1 MDGSFGAL
9 LRHHRLAAALTQETL
24 AERAEISAQAI
35 GALERGAR
43 RYPHRETVARLA
55 RALRLT
61 PDQYGDL
68 ITAAS
73 RPPVPRA
80 DPEPP
85 DERTVAAQLPAG
97 VQGFTGREDVLLTMD
112 ALLAHEPNAVV
123 VSAIAGMAGIG
134 KTTLAVHWAHRARS
148 RFPDGQL
155 FLNLRGHGG
164 GAPVTPLEALTHLL
178 TGLGMERAKVPS
190 DVESAAATYRTLLA
204 DRRVLVVL
212 DDAVDARQVR
222 PLLPGSPGCLV
233 LVTSRYRLDGLVAR
247 DGARRIQLE
256 QLSRDAAR
264 ALLVHVLGEQR
275 VLAEEEAVAGLVDLC
290 AGLPL
295 ALRIAAAHLLGGRSI
310 AGYVTALRSGDRL
323 ASLAAPGDPDTAVGA
338 AFDLSYAA
346 LDPQARRVFRLMG
359 LMPGRDLTADAIAAL
374 TELDAAETDRCLYAL
389 TAAHLVDEHSPGR
402 YTFHDLLRLHAAHL
416 ADAEREAATERL
428 WGHFALT
435 LLNAGERVDPRT
447 YRHVL
452 AEDYRH
458 TTFIDDTIA
467 NTWIDVETE
476 NLVATTHAAAAAGH
490 TRLAVQL
497 LIALHPQFE
506 RHRMESVWLATG
518 TAVLEAARR
527 SGDLL
532 TEAHALRIIG
542 DAHWCACDYEQ
553 SLTFLGEAL
562 SAAEALGHTEFYRV
576 VLCALGR
583 TSISMGRP
591 RDCADY
597 YQRARELWRQDGRP
611 TDGSLV
617 LGDAYWELGELDQA
631 YELHTQ
637 AIDAARRKGVR
648 FGVLLGETHAGRSC
662 QALGRLDRAIEH
674 YEAGLALCRE
684 FAEPAEEAGNLANLS
699 GAYRDQE
706 KYDLALDTA
715 REALDIATRLGMR
728 RTQISAWHVL
738 GSTHLLLG
746 YDTAA
751 RTELRTALDL
761 AIAASHSRGRCDA
774 LISLAAL
781 HLRHSEHD
789 SARALASEALTISRG
804 TGHRL
809 VEGESLRTL
818 AEVDLAQRRFDDAC
832 RHAEQ
837 AGALHAKSGYRL
849 GTERVADL
857 VRRIAEA
864 CAG

>member
-9 LRHHRLAAALTQETL
+9 LRHHRLTSALTQEAL
-24 AERAEISAQAI
+24 AEQAGISAQAI
-35 GALERGAR
+35 GALERGTR
-43 RYPHRETVARLA
+43 RYPHRETVLRLA
-55 RALRLT
+55 RALRLGQ
-61 PDQYGDL
+61 DEHAEL
-68 ITAAS
+68 VTAAA
-73 RPPVPRA
+73 RPSVPRA
-80 DPEPP
+80 EPLPPP
-85 DERTVAAQLPAG
+85 DRTVAAQLPAG
-97 VQGFTGREDVLLTMD
+97 VQGFTGREDVLRAMD
-112 ALLAHEPNAVV
+112 SLLANEPSHAVV
-123 VSAIAGMAGIG
+123 VSTLAGMAGIG

-178 TGLGMERAKVPS
+178 TGLGLERGNVPT
-190 DVESAAATYRTLLA
+190 DVDAAAATYRTLLA

-247 DGARRIQLE
+247 DGATRIQVDL
-256 QLSRDAAR
+256 LDAAQAR
-264 ALLVHVLGEQR
+264 ALLVHVLGEER
-275 VLAEEEAVAGLVDLC
+275 LEGEPVDDLIELC

-310 AGYVTALRSGDRL
+310 KSYVAALRSGDRL
-323 ASLAAPGDPDTAVGA
+323 GSLAAPGDPDTAVGA

-346 LDPQARRVFRLMG
+346 LDPLPQRVFRLMG
-359 LMPGRDLTADAIAAL
+359 LMPGRDLTADAVAAL
-374 TELDAAETDRCLYAL
+374 TELDAFETERCLHAL
-389 TAAHLVDEHSPGR
+389 TAAHLVDEHQPGR
-402 YTFHDLLRLHAAHL
+402 YTFHDLLRLHAAQL
-416 ADAEREAATERL
+416 ATDDESAAATERL

-476 NLVATTHAAAAAGH
+476 NLVATTHAAAAVGH

-506 RHRMESVWLATG
+506 RHRMEAVWLETG
-518 TAVLEAARR
+518 TVVLEAAVR

-532 TEAHALRIIG
+532 AEAHALRIIG
-542 DAHWCACDYEQ
+542 DAHWCGCDYEK
-553 SLTFLGEAL
+553 SLTFLGKAL
-562 SAAEALGHTEFYRV
+562 DVADRLGHTEFYRV

-591 RDCADY
+591 RDCASY
-597 YQRARELWRQDGRP
+597 YERARELWRQDGRP

-617 LGDAYWELGELDQA
+617 LGDAYWELGDLERA
-631 YELHTQ
+631 YALHTES
-637 AIDAARRKGVR
+637 IEAARRDGVR
-648 FGVLLGETHAGRSC
+648 YGVLLGETHAGRTS
-662 QALGRLDRAIEH
+662 QALGRLERAIEH
-674 YEAGLALCRE
+674 YTAGLALCRE

-699 GAYRDQE
+699 GAYRDLE

-746 YDTAA
+746 YDDAA

-761 AIAASHSRGRCDA
+761 AVAVSHQRGRCDA

-781 HLRHSEHD
+781 HLRHCEH
-789 SARALASEALTISRG
+789 SAARALASEALTVSRG

-809 VEGESLRTL
+809 PEGEALRML
-818 AEVDLAQRRFDDAC
+818 AEVDLAERRFDDAQ
-832 RHAEQ
+832 RLADE
-837 AGALHAKSGYRL
+837 AGTLHARSGYRL
-849 GTERVADL
+849 GSERVADT

-864 CAG
+864 RG

>member
-9 LRHHRLAAALTQETL
+9 LRHHRLAAALTQEAL
-24 AERAEISAQAI
+24 AEQAGISAQAI
-35 GALERGAR
+35 GALERGTR
-43 RYPHRETVARLA
+43 RYPHRETLSRLA
-55 RALRLT
+55 RALRLAEDEHT
-61 PDQYGDL
+61 EL

-73 RPPVPRA
+73 RPSVPRA
-80 DPEPP
+80 EPRSA
-85 DERTVAAQLPAG
+85 EHTAAAQLPAA
-97 VQGFTGREDVLLTMD
+97 VQGFTGREDVLLAMD
-112 ALLAHEPNAVV
+112 ELLAHESDAVV

-178 TGLGMERAKVPS
+178 TGLGLERAEVPA
-190 DVESAAATYRTLLA
+190 DVESAAAAYRTLLA
-204 DRRVLVVL
+204 DRRVLVLL
-212 DDAVDARQVR
+212 DDVVDARQVR

-247 DGARRIQLE
+247 DGARRIQVE

-264 ALLVHVLGEQR
+264 DLLVHVLGEQR
-275 VLAEEEAVAGLVDLC
+275 VAAEPEAVTDLVALC

-295 ALRIAAAHLLGGRSI
+295 ALRIAAAHLLGGRSV
-310 AGYVTALRSGDRL
+310 AGYVAALRSGDRL
-323 ASLAAPGDPDTAVGA
+323 ASLAVPGDPDTAVGA
-338 AFDLSYAA
+338 AFDLSYGA
-346 LDPQARRVFRLMG
+346 LEPQSRRVFGLMG
-359 LMPGRDLTADAIAAL
+359 RMPGRDLTADAVAAL
-374 TELDAAETDRCLYAL
+374 TGLDAAETDRCLQVL
-389 TAAHLVDEHSPGR
+389 TAAHLVDEHQPGR
-402 YTFHDLLRLHAAHL
+402 YTFHDLLRLHAAQR
-416 ADAEREAATERL
+416 AGAEGEAAAERL

-458 TTFIDDTIA
+458 TTFNDDIIA
-467 NTWIDVETE
+467 NTWMDAETE
-476 NLVATTHAAAAAGH
+476 NLVATTHAAAAAGRA
-490 TRLAVQL
+490 RLAVQL
-497 LIALHPQFE
+497 LIGLHPQFE
-506 RHRMESVWLATG
+506 RNRMESVWLETG
-518 TAVLEAARR
+518 AAVLDAARR

-532 TEAHALRIIG
+532 AEAHALRIIG
-542 DAHWCACDYEQ
+542 DACWCACDYEQ
-553 SLTFLGEAL
+553 SLAHLRKAL
-562 SAAEALGHTEFYRV
+562 DVAEQLGHDEFYRV

-591 RDCADY
+591 RDCRDY
-597 YQRARELWRQDGRP
+597 YRRARELWQRDGRP
-611 TDGSLV
+611 AAGSLV
-617 LGDAYWELGELDQA
+617 LGDACWELGELVQA
-631 YELHTQ
+631 YALHVE
-637 AIDAARRKGVR
+637 AIDEARKTGVR

-662 QALGRLDRAIEH
+662 QALGRLERAIEH

-699 GAYRDQE
+699 GAYRDLE

-715 REALDIATRLGMR
+715 REALEIATRLGMR

-746 YDTAA
+746 YDDEAA
-751 RTELRTALDL
+751 KELRTGLEL
-761 AIAASHSRGRCDA
+761 AVATSHLRGRCDA

-781 HLRHSEHD
+781 HLRHSEPD
-789 SARALASEALTISRG
+789 SAHALASEALAISRG

-809 VEGESLRTL
+809 IEGESLRVL
-818 AEVDLAQRRFDDAC
+818 AEVDLARRRPGDA
-832 RHAEQ
+832 RRRAEE
-837 AGALHAKSGYRL
+837 AGVLHAKSGYRL
-849 GTERVADL
+849 GAERVEDL
-857 VRRIAEA
+857 LRRLALH
-864 CAG
+864 

>member
-9 LRHHRLAAALTQETL
+9 LRHHRLAAALTQEAL
-24 AERAEISAQAI
+24 AEQAGISAQAV
-35 GALERGAR
+35 GVLERGVR
-43 RYPHRETVARLA
+43 RYPHRETVSRLA
-55 RALRLT
+55 SALRLS
-61 PDQYGDL
+61 QEEHAGL
-68 ITAAS
+68 VAAAS
-73 RPPVPRA
+73 RAPVPRA
-80 DPEPP
+80 EVSPA
-85 DERTVAAQLPAG
+85 RVVAAQLPAA
-97 VQGFTGREDVLLTMD
+97 VEGFTGRDDVLRAMD
-112 ALLAHEPNAVV
+112 GLLAREPNAVV

-164 GAPVTPLEALTHLL
+164 GAPLTSLEALTHLL
-178 TGLGMERAKVPS
+178 TGLGVDRAEVPA
-190 DVESAAATYRTLLA
+190 DVEAAAAAYRTLLA

-222 PLLPGSPGCLV
+222 PLLPGSAGCLV

-247 DGARRIQLE
+247 DGARRVQLD
-256 QLSRDAAR
+256 LLDRDAAR
-264 ALLVHVLGEQR
+264 TLLARVLGFER
-275 VLAEEEAVAGLVDLC
+275 VQAEPVDDLIELC

-310 AGYVTALRSGDRL
+310 ASYVAALRSGDRL
-323 ASLAAPGDPDTAVGA
+323 ASLAVPGDPDTAVGA
-338 AFDLSYAA
+338 AFDLSYEA
-346 LDPQARRVFRLMG
+346 LDPQSRRVFRLMG

-374 TELDAAETDRCLYAL
+374 TSLDDAETARCLHVL
-389 TAAHLVDEHSPGR
+389 TSAHLVDEHQPGR

-416 ADAEREAATERL
+416 ADVERADATERL

-476 NLVATTHAAAAAGH
+476 NLVATTHAASAAGH

-506 RHRMESVWLATG
+506 RHRMHSVWLDTG
-518 TAVLEAARR
+518 TVVLEAARR

-532 TEAHALRIIG
+532 AEAHALRIIG
-542 DAHWCACDYEQ
+542 DAHWCGCDYEQ

-562 SAAEALGHTEFYRV
+562 VAAESLGHNEFYRV

-591 RDCADY
+591 RDCAGY
-597 YQRARELWRQDGRP
+597 YLRARELWQQDGRP
-611 TDGSLV
+611 AAGSLV
-617 LGDAYWELGELDQA
+617 LGDAYWELGELDRA
-631 YELHTQ
+631 YELHTG
-637 AIDAARRKGVR
+637 AISSALSKGVR

-662 QALGRLDRAIEH
+662 QALGRLERAIEH
-674 YEAGLALCRE
+674 YSAGLALCRE

-699 GAYRDQE
+699 GAYRDLAQ
-706 KYDLALDTA
+706 YDLALDTA
-715 REALDIATRLGMR
+715 REALEIATRLGMR

-746 YDTAA
+746 YDDEA
-751 RTELRTALDL
+751 RAELHTALDL
-761 AIAASHSRGRCDA
+761 AVATSHQRGRCDA

-781 HLRHSEHD
+781 HLRHAEHD
-789 SARALASEALTISRG
+789 LARASAEEALAISRG

-809 VEGESLRTL
+809 IEGESLRML
-818 AEVDLAQRRFDDAC
+818 AEVDLAQCRLSDARRRAD
-832 RHAEQ
+832 E

-849 GTERVADL
+849 GAERVADVL
-857 VRRIAEA
+857 RRIVD
-864 CAG
+864 AG

>member
-9 LRHHRLAAALTQETL
+9 LRHHRLAAALTQEAL
-24 AERAEISAQAI
+24 AEQAGISAQAI

-43 RYPHRETVARLA
+43 RYPHRETVTRLA
-55 RALRLT
+55 RALRLN
-61 PDQYGDL
+61 PEQQSGL
-68 ITAAS
+68 VTAAS
-73 RPPVPRA
+73 RPSVPRA
-80 DPEPP
+80 DLEPSGQV
-85 DERTVAAQLPAG
+85 VAAQLPAS
-97 VQGFTGREDVLLTMD
+97 VQGFTGREGVLLTMD
-112 ALLAHEPNAVV
+112 ALLAHESNAVV

-178 TGLGMERAKVPS
+178 VGLGLERAKVPA
-190 DVESAAATYRTLLA
+190 DAETAAATYRTLLA

-256 QLSRDAAR
+256 QLSPDAAR
-264 ALLVHVLGEQR
+264 SLLVHVLGEQR
-275 VLAEEEAVAGLVDLC
+275 IAAEPDAVTDLVGLC

-295 ALRIAAAHLLGGRSI
+295 ALRIAAAHLLGGRTI
-310 AGYVTALRSGDRL
+310 GGYVAALRSGDRL

-338 AFDLSYAA
+338 AFDLSYQA
-346 LDPQARRVFRLMG
+346 LEPAARRVFRLMG
-359 LMPGRDLTADAIAAL
+359 HMPGRDLTADAIAAL
-374 TELDAAETDRCLYAL
+374 TALDPAETERCLRLL
-389 TAAHLVDEHSPGR
+389 TAAHLVDEHRPGR

-416 ADAEREAATERL
+416 VDTEREAATERL

-458 TTFIDDTIA
+458 TTFIDDIIA

-476 NLVATTHAAAAAGH
+476 NLVATTHAAAKAGH

-506 RHRMESVWLATG
+506 RHRMEVVWLGTG

-532 TEAHALRIIG
+532 AEAHALRIIG
-542 DAHWCACDYEQ
+542 DAQWCGCDYEQ
-553 SLTFLGEAL
+553 SLIFLGKAL
-562 SAAEALGHTEFYRV
+562 TAAEELGHKEFYRV

-597 YQRARELWRQDGRP
+597 YRRARELWRQDGRP
-611 TDGSLV
+611 TDGALV
-617 LGDAYWELGELDQA
+617 LGDAYWELGELDSA
-631 YELHTQ
+631 YELHTETI
-637 AIDAARRKGVR
+637 AVSRDKGVR
-648 FGVLLGETHAGRSC
+648 YGVLLGETHAGRSC
-662 QALGRLDRAIEH
+662 QALGRLERAIEH

-699 GAYRDQE
+699 GAYRDLE

-715 REALDIATRLGMR
+715 REALEIATRLGMR

-746 YDTAA
+746 YDDAA

-761 AIAASHSRGRCDA
+761 AVATSHQRGRCDA

-781 HLRHSEHD
+781 HLRHEEHD
-789 SARALASEALTISRG
+789 SARASAQEALEISRG

-809 VEGESLRTL
+809 IEGESLRVL
-818 AEVDLAQRRFDDAC
+818 AEVDLALGRVDDA
-832 RHAEQ
+832 RRRAEE
-837 AGALHAKSGYRL
+837 AGTLHARSGYRL
-849 GTERVADL
+849 GAQRVADVL
-857 VRRIAEA
+857 RRIT
-864 CAG
+864 

>member
-9 LRHHRLAAALTQETL
+9 LRERRLAAALTQEAL
-24 AERAEISAQAI
+24 AEQAGISAQAI
-35 GALERGAR
+35 GALERGTR
-43 RYPHRETVARLA
+43 RYPHRETVLRLA
-55 RALRLT
+55 RALRLS
-61 PDQYGDL
+61 GEEHAGL
-68 ITAAS
+68 VTAAA
-73 RPPVPRA
+73 RPSVPRT
-80 DPEPP
+80 DPPP
-85 DERTVAAQLPAG
+85 RDDRAVAAQLPAG
-97 VQGFTGREDVLLTMD
+97 VQGFTGREDVLRTMD
-112 ALLAHEPNAVV
+112 ALLSDEPSHAVV

-164 GAPVTPLEALTHLL
+164 GTPMTPLEALSHLL
-178 TGLGMERAKVPS
+178 TGLGLDRAKVPA
-190 DVESAAATYRTLLA
+190 DVETAAATYRSLLA

-222 PLLPGSPGCLV
+222 PLLPGSAGCLV

-247 DGARRIQLE
+247 DGARRIQVE
-256 QLSRDAAR
+256 QLGRDAAR

-275 VLAEEEAVAGLVDLC
+275 VAAEPEAVADLVGLC

-295 ALRIAAAHLLGGRSI
+295 ALRIAAAHLLTGRSI
-310 AGYVTALRSGDRL
+310 SGYVAALRSGDRL

-346 LDPQARRVFRLMG
+346 LDPQERRVFRLMG

-374 TELDAAETDRCLYAL
+374 TELDRAETERCLHAL
-389 TAAHLVDEHSPGR
+389 TAAHLVDEHQPGR
-402 YTFHDLLRLHAAHL
+402 YTFHDLLRLHAAQR
-416 ADAEREAATERL
+416 ADGEREAATERL

-458 TTFIDDTIA
+458 TTFIDDIIA

-506 RHRMESVWLATG
+506 RHRMETVWLDTG
-518 TAVLEAARR
+518 TAVLAAAER

-532 TEAHALRIIG
+532 AKAHALRIIG
-542 DAHWCACDYEQ
+542 DAHWCGCDYEQ
-553 SLTFLGEAL
+553 SLALLGKAL
-562 SAAEALGHTEFYRV
+562 EVAEELGHTEFSRV

-591 RDCADY
+591 RDCAEY
-597 YQRARELWRQDGRP
+597 YGRARELWRLDGRP
-611 TDGSLV
+611 GVGSLL
-617 LGDAYWELGELDQA
+617 LGDAYWELGELDRA
-631 YELHTQ
+631 YELHTEG
-637 AIDAARRKGVR
+637 IDVARAEGIR

-662 QALGRLDRAIEH
+662 QALGRVERAIEH
-674 YEAGLALCRE
+674 YETGLALCRE
-684 FAEPAEEAGNLANLS
+684 FGEPAEEAGNLANLS
-699 GAYRDQE
+699 GAYRDLE

-715 REALDIATRLGMR
+715 REALEIATRLGMR
-728 RTQISAWHVL
+728 RTQVSAWHVL

-746 YDTAA
+746 YDDIAE
-751 RTELRTALDL
+751 TELRTGLDL
-761 AIAASHSRGRCDA
+761 AVATSHQRGRGDA

-781 HLRHSEHD
+781 CLKRSEHE
-789 SARALASEALTISRG
+789 SARAFAVEALEISRG

-809 VEGESLRTL
+809 VEGESLRVL
-818 AEVDLAQRRFDDAC
+818 AEVDLAQCRLDDAG
-832 RHAEQ
+832 RHAEE
-837 AGALHAKSGYRL
+837 AGALHARSGYRL
-849 GTERVADL
+849 GAERVAET

-864 CAG
+864 G

>member
-9 LRHHRLAAALTQETL
+9 LRHHRLAAALTQEAL
-24 AERAEISAQAI
+24 AEQAGISAQAI
-35 GALERGAR
+35 GTLERGVR
-43 RYPHRETVARLA
+43 RYPHRETVSRLA
-55 RALRLT
+55 GALRL
-61 PDQYGDL
+61 GEEERAGL
-68 ITAAS
+68 LAAAS
-73 RPPVPRA
+73 RQPVPRTSA
-80 DPEPP
+80 P
-85 DERTVAAQLPAG
+85 DHVVAAQLPAA
-97 VQGFTGREDVLLTMD
+97 VEGFTGRDDVLRAMD
-112 ALLAHEPNAVV
+112 SLLAREPNAVV

-134 KTTLAVHWAHRARS
+134 KTTLAVHWAHRVRS

-164 GAPVTPLEALTHLL
+164 GTPLTALEALSHLL
-178 TGLGMERAKVPS
+178 TGLGVDRAEVPA
-190 DVESAAATYRTLLA
+190 DVETAAATYRTLLA

-222 PLLPGSPGCLV
+222 PLLPGSSGCLV

-247 DGARRIQLE
+247 DGARRVHLDV
-256 QLSRDAAR
+256 LGRDAAR
-264 ALLVHVLGEQR
+264 TLLARVLGEER
-275 VLAEEEAVAGLVDLC
+275 VLAEPVDDLVELC

-310 AGYVTALRSGDRL
+310 ASYVSALRSGGL
-323 ASLAAPGDPDTAVGA
+323 ASLAVPGDPDTAVGA

-346 LDPQARRVFRLMG
+346 LDPGSQRVFRLMG
-359 LMPGRDLTADAIAAL
+359 LMPGLDLTADAIAAL
-374 TELDAAETDRCLYAL
+374 TSLDEAETGRCLDVL
-389 TAAHLVDEHSPGR
+389 IAAHLVDEHLPGR

-416 ADAEREAATERL
+416 ADAERPAATERL

-476 NLVATTHAAAAAGH
+476 NLVATTHAAARAGH

-506 RHRMESVWLATG
+506 RHRMHAVWLDTG
-518 TAVLEAARR
+518 TVVLEAARR

-532 TEAHALRIIG
+532 AEAHALRIIG
-542 DAHWCACDYEQ
+542 DAHWCGCDYEQ
-553 SLTFLGEAL
+553 SLTFLGDAL
-562 SAAEALGHTEFYRV
+562 VAAESLGHNEFYRV

-591 RDCADY
+591 RDCAGY
-597 YQRARELWRQDGRP
+597 YQRARELWQRDGRP
-611 TDGSLV
+611 TEGSLV
-617 LGDAYWELGELDQA
+617 LGDAYWELGDLARA
-631 YELHTQ
+631 YELHTET
-637 AIDAARRKGVR
+637 ITAARRDGVR

-674 YEAGLALCRE
+674 YQAGLALCRE

-699 GAYRDQE
+699 GAYRDLE
-706 KYDLALDTA
+706 RYDLALDTA
-715 REALDIATRLGMR
+715 REALEIATRLGMR

-746 YDTAA
+746 YDEEA
-751 RTELRTALDL
+751 RVELHTALDL
-761 AIAASHSRGRCDA
+761 AVATSHQRGRCDA
-774 LISLAAL
+774 LISLALL
-781 HLRHSEHD
+781 HLRHSSYD
-789 SARALASEALTISRG
+789 AARSSVLEALEISRG

-809 VEGESLRTL
+809 IEGESLRVL
-818 AEVDLAQRRFDDAC
+818 AEVDLAQHRRSAA
-832 RHAEQ
+832 RGHAEE
-837 AGALHAKSGYRL
+837 AWALHAKSGYRL
-849 GTERVADL
+849 GAERVADVL
-857 VRRIAEA
+857 RRIDAE
-864 CAG
+864 

>member
-9 LRHHRLAAALTQETL
+9 LRHHRLAAALTQEAL
-24 AERAEISAQAI
+24 AEQAGISAQAI
-35 GALERGAR
+35 GTLERGVR
-43 RYPHRETVARLA
+43 RYPHRETVTRLA
-55 RALRLT
+55 SALRLT
-61 PDQYGDL
+61 QEQQSDL
-68 ITAAS
+68 VTAAS
-73 RPPVPRA
+73 RPSTPRT
-80 DPEPP
+80 DPEPAGQV
-85 DERTVAAQLPAG
+85 VAAQLPAG
-97 VQGFTGREDVLLTMD
+97 VQGFTGREAVLLTMD
-112 ALLAHEPNAVV
+112 SLPAHESDAVV

-134 KTTLAVHWAHRARS
+134 KTALAVHWAHRARP

-164 GAPVTPLEALTHLL
+164 GAPVTPLEALSHLL
-178 TGLGMERAKVPS
+178 TGLGLERAKIPA
-190 DVESAAATYRTLLA
+190 DVETAAATYRTLLA
-204 DRRVLVVL
+204 DRRVLIVL

-222 PLLPGSPGCLV
+222 PLLPGSPRCLV

-256 QLSRDAAR
+256 QLSQDAAR
-264 ALLVHVLGEQR
+264 DLLVHVLGEKR
-275 VLAEEEAVAGLVDLC
+275 IAAEPEAVTDLVGLC

-295 ALRIAAAHLLGGRSI
+295 ALRIAAAHLLSGRTI
-310 AGYVTALRSGDRL
+310 GGYVSALRSGDRL

-338 AFDLSYAA
+338 AFDLSYEA
-346 LDPQARRVFRLMG
+346 LDPQPRRVFRLMG
-359 LMPGRDLTADAIAAL
+359 LMPGRDLTAVAIAAL
-374 TELDAAETDRCLYAL
+374 TGLDAVETDRCLHAL
-389 TAAHLVDEHSPGR
+389 TAAHLVDEHQPGR
-402 YTFHDLLRLHAAHL
+402 YTFHDLLRLHAAQR
-416 ADAEREAATERL
+416 ADDERETATERL

-435 LLNAGERVDPRT
+435 LLNAGGRIDPRT

-452 AEDYRH
+452 AADYRQ
-458 TTFIDDTIA
+458 TTFIDDVIA
-467 NTWIDVETE
+467 NTWIDVEAE

-497 LIALHPQFE
+497 LIALHAQFE
-506 RHRMESVWLATG
+506 RHRMESVWLDTG
-518 TAVLEAARR
+518 TVVLEAARR
-527 SGDLL
+527 GGDLL
-532 TEAHALRIIG
+532 AEAHALRIIG
-542 DAHWCACDYEQ
+542 DAHWCGCDYEQ
-553 SLTFLGEAL
+553 SLAFLGQAL
-562 SAAEALGHTEFYRV
+562 TAAEQLGHNEFYRV

-617 LGDAYWELGELDQA
+617 LGDAYWELGELEQA
-631 YELHTQ
+631 YSLHTETIG
-637 AIDAARRKGVR
+637 ASRDKGLR

-699 GAYRDQE
+699 GAYRDLE

-715 REALDIATRLGMR
+715 REALEIATRLGMR

-746 YDTAA
+746 YDDAA

-761 AIAASHSRGRCDA
+761 AVAASHQRGRCDA
-774 LISLAAL
+774 LISLATL
-781 HLRHSEHD
+781 YLRHEEHD
-789 SARALASEALTISRG
+789 AARAVASEALTISRS

-809 VEGESLRTL
+809 VEGESLRML
-818 AEVDLAQRRFDDAC
+818 AEVDLAQDRLDDA
-832 RHAEQ
+832 RRRAEE
-837 AGALHAKSGYRL
+837 ARTLHARSGYRL
-849 GTERVADL
+849 GSERIADTL
-857 VRRIAEA
+857 RRIS
-864 CAG
+864 